1 MAQTVGLLGVL
12 DINEFT
18 QNVRAFVTGIRQVTS
33 ETAKVASTTTSG
45 MLQAASTVTGFG
57 KAWNLIVVAGVFA
70 LVKKGIDAITASL
83 GRMLSEGFEAINT
96 FQKLNI
102 QLRGILARD
111 FARQFGGSISQAF
124 VEIEQRAKELF
135 GWIRRIAITTP
146 FSVESLT
153 NALSMSQAFGFNV
166 DQSKKLL
173 LAVGNFTAGM
183 GLSNQQFERIIYNMG
198 QMLASGKVL
207 GRELRDLANNFVPIQ
222 DIIQRIADI
231 SGKSFA
237 EIREALKEGR
247 ISAQQFIAV
256 FVEMA
261 EEDFTGAMERMSRTL
276 QGVKQNFQ
284 DFFHTIIGIELLGPV
299 GKKVA
304 EILADFLDKLFRPE
318 VTKFF
323 SALGFSILS
332 VFNNISAG
340 AKEVGS
346 AFSGFIQALGL
357 AAPSAYSLSRAL
369 IYVGVAIREFLKLIG
384 RAITGATNFV
394 SQIRA
399 KLGIGLTDLASKA
412 KSWGINIV
420 ISLAEGMAQAI
431 ASVIRVIGQIARA
444 ISSWL
449 SSHSPPK
456 MLPDLPKWGRAAMQS
471 YLDAWATADFGIFN
485 DIAGIITDLMKSL
498 SVKPDDVGLIP
509 RILGTREAIVKAITG
524 AKDAGDVTEK
534 ALNKIFKAAKITNPA
549 LREYIRN
556 LFEYN
561 TVAARAAEVSD
572 ILDFDIDLNTPIKVF
587 GDLVDSIDDLVAVGD
602 KFKTI
607 LGPDVLSYIDKAK
620 ALSIANAA
628 VEESQKALNDITSKY
643 DEILADL
650 NAQLD
655 ALTKKQEDN
664 NRIAD
669 IDRALATGRL
679 TDNEKMRLELEKQ
692 EITLK
697 QNIRAIES
705 EKSIAEAAAQ
715 AKLDSAKEAQDE
727 AERAAEAQRALV
739 QATTDE
745 QLAAIKEQ
753 LDASKELVE
762 FQIEQNELIKE
773 QIELLRRLA
782 EAAASGKEGGA
793 GEPFD
798 LENLEDI
805 GQDIGESIEDALP
818 SVQDAIA
825 GLEQYVKDEWEDFWS
840 SLTTPFTG
848 LSLQGIPDAIAG
860 LFEDIGSR
868 PEVMGFLISLEILKF
883 KISDFV
889 TSTSTFLTEEAGPN
903 LAAAIGTFL
912 SDIGIDTSKIKIGP
926 IDWGKL
932 LGGGFLEGIEGLTG
946 LTDGFS
952 KLMDILAPVQGFIQ
966 NLIGTVI
973 DNLSPSLKIISENIN
988 HLIPV
993 FKELKT
999 STEPLRNLF
1008 GTIAKV
1014 MLGAFGGVII
1024 FAVTKFFVIVSA
1036 AINGVARAI
1045 QFATPFIIGI
1055 VKSIGVFSEGIK
1067 NFFRGVERIIVGFWN
1082 VITGK
1087 IDIGLWWN
1095 SIVKPALLQ
1104 MSAGWDSIVKSVLAI
1119 IVDLFFGA
1127 LATIGGF
1134 VEGFVEGVINFFKT
1148 LWERLVGHSVIPE
1161 MISDITKAFLEFFA
1175 NILVKLGYWV
1185 SDMVDKIKDKVSD
1198 FVEAGKT
1205 IIRSLLEG
1213 ISQIFHDPMGV
1224 LESIGIWILDT
1235 AKKIVDPD
1243 KLKAFLENGKTLVF
1257 NIING
1262 IRDKFEAI
1270 DGLYHQL
1277 KEMIFTAAG
1286 KVVEKIQDWIDS
1298 GKDLVAGIISGLI
1311 EAASNLYQTVRDI
1324 IRNAL
1329 TKGEEEAGEGSPA
1342 REWIPLG
1349 MSFMTGIG
1357 LGMDK
1362 GKSKLYKTVANIME
1376 SIKSSAEGQNPI
1388 ITPQIIPTL
1397 SKFLRNQGLSTP
1409 FAFGGGG
1416 MGGGYTYIDRR
1427 VTIEM
1432 DANYKTVESE
1442 ASVYYDISAA
1452 LASARL

>member
-1 MAQTVGLLGVL
+1 
-12 DINEFT
+12 
-18 QNVRAFVTGIRQVTS
+18 
-33 ETAKVASTTTSG
+33 
-45 MLQAASTVTGFG
+45 
-57 KAWNLIVVAGVFA
+57 
-70 LVKKGIDAITASL
+70 
-83 GRMLSEGFEAINT
+83 
-96 FQKLNI
+96 
-102 QLRGILARD
+102 
-111 FARQFGGSISQAF
+111 
-124 VEIEQRAKELF
+124 
-135 GWIRRIAITTP
+135 
-146 FSVESLT
+146 
-153 NALSMSQAFGFNV
+153 
-166 DQSKKLL
+166 
-173 LAVGNFTAGM
+173 
-183 GLSNQQFERIIYNMG
+183 
-198 QMLASGKVL
+198 
-207 GRELRDLANNFVPIQ
+207 
-222 DIIQRIADI
+222 
-231 SGKSFA
+231 
-237 EIREALKEGR
+237 
-247 ISAQQFIAV
+247 
-256 FVEMA
+256 
-261 EEDFTGAMERMSRTL
+261 
-276 QGVKQNFQ
+276 
-284 DFFHTIIGIELLGPV
+284 
-299 GKKVA
+299 
-304 EILADFLDKLFRPE
+304 
-318 VTKFF
+318 
-323 SALGFSILS
+323 
-332 VFNNISAG
+332 
-340 AKEVGS
+340 
-346 AFSGFIQALGL
+346 
-357 AAPSAYSLSRAL
+357 
-369 IYVGVAIREFLKLIG
+369 
-384 RAITGATNFV
+384 
-394 SQIRA
+394 
-399 KLGIGLTDLASKA
+399 
-412 KSWGINIV
+412 
-420 ISLAEGMAQAI
+420 
-431 ASVIRVIGQIARA
+431 
-444 ISSWL
+444 
-449 SSHSPPK
+449 
-456 MLPDLPKWGRAAMQS
+456 
-471 YLDAWATADFGIFN
+471 
-485 DIAGIITDLMKSL
+485 
-498 SVKPDDVGLIP
+498 
-509 RILGTREAIVKAITG
+509 
-524 AKDAGDVTEK
+524 
-534 ALNKIFKAAKITNPA
+534 
-549 LREYIRN
+549 
-556 LFEYN
+556 
-561 TVAARAAEVSD
+561 
-572 ILDFDIDLNTPIKVF
+572 
-587 GDLVDSIDDLVAVGD
+587 
-602 KFKTI
+602 
-607 LGPDVLSYIDKAK
+607 
-620 ALSIANAA
+620 
-628 VEESQKALNDITSKY
+628 
-643 DEILADL
+643 
-650 NAQLD
+650 
-655 ALTKKQEDN
+655 
-664 NRIAD
+664 
-669 IDRALATGRL
+669 
-679 TDNEKMRLELEKQ
+679 
-692 EITLK
+692 
-697 QNIRAIES
+697 
-705 EKSIAEAAAQ
+705 
-715 AKLDSAKEAQDE
+715 
-727 AERAAEAQRALV
+727 
-739 QATTDE
+739 
-745 QLAAIKEQ
+745 
-753 LDASKELVE
+753 
-762 FQIEQNELIKE
+762 
-773 QIELLRRLA
+773 
-782 EAAASGKEGGA
+782 
-793 GEPFD
+793 
-798 LENLEDI
+798 
-805 GQDIGESIEDALP
+805 
-818 SVQDAIA
+818 
-825 GLEQYVKDEWEDFWS
+825 
-840 SLTTPFTG
+840 
-848 LSLQGIPDAIAG
+848 
-860 LFEDIGSR
+860 
-868 PEVMGFLISLEILKF
+868 MGFLISLEILKF

-932 LGGGFLEGIEGLTG
+932 LGGGFLEGIECLTG

-1104 MSAGWDSIVKSVLAI
+1104 MSAGWDSI
-1119 IVDLFFGA
+1119 
-1127 LATIGGF
+1127 
-1134 VEGFVEGVINFFKT
+1134 FKT

-1397 SKFLRNQGLSTP
+1397 AKFLRNQGLSTP
-1409 FAFGGGG
+1409 FAFGGRG